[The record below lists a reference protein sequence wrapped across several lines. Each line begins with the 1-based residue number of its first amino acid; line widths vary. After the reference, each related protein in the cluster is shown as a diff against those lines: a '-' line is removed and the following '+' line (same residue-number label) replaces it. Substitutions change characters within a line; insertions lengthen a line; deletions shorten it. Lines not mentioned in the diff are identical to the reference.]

1 MSKHTERKV
10 KVYDA
15 HVIEPPIV
23 NPFPKKTQEEMIT
36 KLKEILGLFN
46 VEDAETILNI
56 ANQKILEVFTYEIE
70 NYFEITFKLKFEN
83 EDSWTKFNLRRKYD
97 RK

>member
-15 HVIEPPIV
+15 YVIGPPIV
-23 NPFPKKTQEEMIT
+23 NPFPKKTQEEMIA
-36 KLKEILGLFN
+36 KLEELLEKFN
-46 VEDAETILNI
+46 VSDSKTFLDI
-56 ANQKILEVFTYEIE
+56 ANEKKLEVISYEIE